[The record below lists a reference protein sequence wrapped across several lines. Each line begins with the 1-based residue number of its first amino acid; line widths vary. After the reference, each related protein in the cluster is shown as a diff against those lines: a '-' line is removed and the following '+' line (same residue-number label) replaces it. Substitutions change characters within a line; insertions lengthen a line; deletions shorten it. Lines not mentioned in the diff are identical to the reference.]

1 MSRSLPNYITN
12 QLIEKLMRNA
22 TKTWLG
28 IMLALTVLYS
38 CKKSEINPNQDTD
51 RFEGKKKEM
60 AIASL
65 IPGTSFR
72 VVGYM
77 PSWAGAVNQIQFSK
91 LTHVNYAFVL
101 PTSTGGLQAVENPSK
116 LQSLVSSGH
125 AAGVKVLIAVGG
137 WNNGNDSA
145 FESFAANSSYR
156 TNFTNNMIN
165 FVNQYNLDGVDIDW
179 EYPDNGSSANN
190 YTLLMQQ
197 LSTALHNNGK
207 LLSAAVVS
215 ENGGSIQSGVFAAVD
230 FLNLM
235 AYDGEG
241 ANHST
246 YNYAVNSINYW
257 QGRGLSAAKTTL
269 GVPFYG
275 RSSSSYL
282 DYKDILAQGGS
293 ANSDTF
299 GNIGYNGIPTIKSK
313 TNLAFDRTG
322 GIMIWDLNA
331 DATGGNSLLSAIYDS
346 IVARVNNGGPSIPFG
361 TVISLKGFNNK
372 FVSGQNG
379 TAAMTCTTTTATS
392 TERFTVIDA
401 GGGKVAL
408 RSMGKYVSSENGTQ
422 AITCSRT
429 TIGDWEKFDWV
440 VAADGKVALR
450 GNNGKFISSE
460 NGTQAMTCTRATAS
474 GWEYFSI
481 N

>member
-1 MSRSLPNYITN
+1 
-12 QLIEKLMRNA
+12 MRNA

-28 IMLALTVLYS
+28 TLLALTVLYS
-38 CKKSEINPNQDTD
+38 CKKSEMNPENELPNLSKGQEAVT
-51 RFEGKKKEM
+51 E
-60 AIASL
+60 L
-65 IPGTSFR
+65 IPGSSFR

-77 PSWAGAVNQIQFSK
+77 PSWAGAVSQIQFSK
-91 LTHVNYAFVL
+91 LTHVNYAFIL
-101 PTSTGGLQAVENPSK
+101 PTSTGGLQALPDPSK

-125 AAGVKVLIAVGG
+125 AAGVKVSIAVGG
-137 WNNGNDSA
+137 WNNSDDSA
-145 FESFAANSSYR
+145 FEAFAANSTYR
-156 TNFTNNMIN
+156 TNFVNNIMAL
-165 FVNQYNLDGVDIDW
+165 VNQYNLDGVDIDW
-179 EYPDNGSSANN
+179 EYPNTGASANN
-190 YTLLMQQ
+190 FTLLMQQ
-197 LSTALHNNGK
+197 LSTQLHNNGK
-207 LLSAAVVS
+207 LLTAAVVS
-215 ENGGSIQSGVFAAVD
+215 EGGASIQNAVFNAVD

-235 AYDGEG
+235 AYDGGG

-246 YNYAVNSINYW
+246 YNYAVGSLDYW
-257 QGRGLSAAKTTL
+257 QGRGLSVAKTTL

-275 RSSSSYL
+275 RSSNSYV

-293 ANSDTF
+293 PNSDTF
-299 GNIGYNGIPTIKSK
+299 GNVGYNGIPTIKSK
-313 TNLAFDRTG
+313 ANLSYDRAG

-331 DATGGNSLLSAIYDS
+331 DATGGNSLLSAIYTTLVD
-346 IVARVNNGGPSIPFG
+346 RVNNGGSNIPFG

-372 FVSGQNG
+372 YVSGQNG

-422 AITCSRT
+422 AITCSRA

-440 VAADGKVALR
+440 VAADGKIALR
-450 GNNGKFISSE
+450 GNNGKYISSE

-474 GWEYFSI
+474 GWEYFAI

>member
-1 MSRSLPNYITN
+1 
-12 QLIEKLMRNA
+12 MRNA

-28 IMLALTVLYS
+28 TLLALTVLYS
-38 CKKSEINPNQDTD
+38 CKKPEINPEQETD
-51 RFEGKKKEM
+51 LFEGKKKEM
-60 AIASL
+60 AVSPLIA
-65 IPGTSFR
+65 GTSFR

-77 PSWAGAVNQIQFSK
+77 PSWAGTVNQIQFSK

-101 PTSTGGLQAVENPSK
+101 PNSTGGLQPVENPSK

-145 FESFAANSSYR
+145 FESLAANSTYR
-156 TNFTNNMIN
+156 TNFTNNIIS

-207 LLSAAVVS
+207 LLTAAVVS
-215 ENGGSIQSGVFAAVD
+215 ENGGSIQNAVFTAVD

-235 AYDGEG
+235 AYDGDG

-282 DYKDILAQGGS
+282 DYKDILAQGGNP
-293 ANSDTF
+293 NSDTF
-299 GNIGYNGIPTIKSK
+299 GNIGYNGIPTIKNK
-313 TNLAFDRTG
+313 TNLAYDRTG

-331 DATGGNSLLSAIYDS
+331 DATGGNSLLSAINDA
-346 IVARVNNGGPSIPFG
+346 IIARVNNGGSSIPYG
-361 TVISLKGFNNK
+361 TVITLKGFNNK
-372 FVSGQNG
+372 YVNSQNG
-379 TAAMTCTTTTATS
+379 TQAITCTSTTAQAW
-392 TERFTVIDA
+392 EQFTVVDA

-422 AITCSRT
+422 AVTCNRA
-429 TIGDWEKFDWV
+429 TISDWEKFDWV
-440 VAADGKVALR
+440 VAADGKIAFR
-450 GNNGKFISSE
+450 GNNGKYLSSE
-460 NGTQAMTCTRATAS
+460 NGTQAMTCSRATAS
-474 GWEYFSI
+474 GWEYFSK

>member
-1 MSRSLPNYITN
+1 
-12 QLIEKLMRNA
+12 MRNA

-28 IMLALTVLYS
+28 TLLALTVLYS
-38 CKKSEINPNQDTD
+38 CKKSEMNPEQETD
-51 RFEGKKKEM
+51 LFEGKKKEM
-60 AIASL
+60 AVSSL
-65 IPGTSFR
+65 IAGTSFR

-101 PTSTGGLQAVENPSK
+101 PNSTGGLQPVENPSK

-145 FESFAANSSYR
+145 FESLAANSTYR
-156 TNFTNNMIN
+156 TNFTNNMIS
-165 FVNQYNLDGVDIDW
+165 FVSQYNLDGVDIDW

-207 LLSAAVVS
+207 LLTAAVVS
-215 ENGGSIQSGVFAAVD
+215 ENGGSIQNAVFTAVD

-235 AYDGEG
+235 AYDGGG

-293 ANSDTF
+293 PNSDTF

-313 TNLAFDRTG
+313 TNLAYDRTG

-331 DATGGNSLLSAIYDS
+331 DATGGNSLLSAINEA
-346 IVARVNNGGPSIPFG
+346 IIARVNNGGSSIPYG

-372 FVSGQNG
+372 YVSGQNG
-379 TAAMTCTTTTATS
+379 TAAMTCNTTTATS

-422 AITCSRT
+422 AVTCSRA
-429 TIGDWEKFDWV
+429 TISDWEKFDWV
-440 VAADGKVALR
+440 VAADGKIAFK
-450 GNNGKFISSE
+450 GNNGKYLSSE

-474 GWEYFSI
+474 GWEYFSK

>member
-1 MSRSLPNYITN
+1 
-12 QLIEKLMRNA
+12 MRNA

-28 IMLALTVLYS
+28 TLLALTVLYS
-38 CKKSEINPNQDTD
+38 CKKPEINPEQQTD
-51 RFEGKKKEM
+51 LFEGKKKEM
-60 AIASL
+60 AVSPLIA
-65 IPGTSFR
+65 GTSFR

-91 LTHVNYAFVL
+91 LTHINYAFVL
-101 PTSTGGLQAVENPSK
+101 PNSTGGLQPVENPSK

-145 FESFAANSSYR
+145 FESLAANSTYR
-156 TNFTNNMIN
+156 TNFTNNMIS

-197 LSTALHNNGK
+197 LSTAMHNNGK
-207 LLSAAVVS
+207 LLTAAVVS
-215 ENGGSIQSGVFAAVD
+215 ENGGSIQNAVFTAVD

-235 AYDGEG
+235 AYDGDG

-282 DYKDILAQGGS
+282 DYKDILAQGGNP
-293 ANSDTF
+293 NSDTF
-299 GNIGYNGIPTIKSK
+299 GNIGYNGIPTIKNK
-313 TNLAFDRTG
+313 TNLAYDRTG

-331 DATGGNSLLSAIYDS
+331 DATGGNSLLSAINDA
-346 IVARVNNGGPSIPFG
+346 IIARVNNGGSSIPYG
-361 TVISLKGFNNK
+361 TVITLKGFNNK
-372 FVSGQNG
+372 YVNSQNG
-379 TAAMTCTTTTATS
+379 TQAITCTSTTAQAW
-392 TERFTVIDA
+392 EQFTVVDA

-422 AITCSRT
+422 AVTCNRA
-429 TIGDWEKFDWV
+429 TISDWEKFDWV
-440 VAADGKVALR
+440 VAADGKIAFR
-450 GNNGKFISSE
+450 GNNGKYLSSE

-474 GWEYFSI
+474 GWEYFSK

>member
-1 MSRSLPNYITN
+1 MSTFKRK
-12 QLIEKLMRNA
+12 LIGAL
-22 TKTWLG
+22 LC
-28 IMLALTVLYS
+28 LTVLYS
-38 CKKSEINPNQDTD
+38 CKKSEVPGDSGNVLAPGA
-51 RFEGKKKEM
+51 EKEVK
-60 AIASL
+60 ASTELIAGSN
-65 IPGTSFR
+65 FR

-77 PSWAGAVNQIQFSK
+77 PSWAGAVSQIQFSK
-91 LTHVNYAFVL
+91 LTHVNYSFLL
-101 PTSTGGLQAVENPSK
+101 PNASGSLQAIENPTK

-145 FESFAANSSYR
+145 FESLAGNATSRSA
-156 TNFTNNMIN
+156 FTNNILS

-179 EYPDNGSSANN
+179 EYPDNGTSANN

-197 LSTALHNNGK
+197 LSTAMHNNGK
-207 LLSAAVVS
+207 LLTAAVVS
-215 ENGGSIQSGVFAAVD
+215 ENGGSIQSAVFNVVD

-235 AYDGEG
+235 AYDGGG

-246 YNYAVNSINYW
+246 YNYAVGSLDYW
-257 QGRGLSAAKTTL
+257 QGRGLTKAKTTL

-275 RSSSSYL
+275 RSSTSYL

-293 ANSDTF
+293 PNSDTF

-313 TNLAFDRTG
+313 ANLSYDRAG

-331 DATGGNSLLSAIYDS
+331 DATGGNSLLSAIYDVL
-346 IVARVNNGGPSIPFG
+346 VARVNNSGTTIPFG

-372 FVSGQNG
+372 YVSGLNG
-379 TAAMTCTTTTATS
+379 AGSMTCTTTTPTS

-408 RSMGKYVSSENGTQ
+408 RSMAKYVSSENGTM
-422 AITCSRT
+422 AITCNRA
-429 TIGDWEKFDWV
+429 TIGDWEKFDWEV
-440 VAADGKVALR
+440 SPDGKIALR
-450 GNNGKFISSE
+450 GNNGKYISSE
-460 NGTQAMTCTRATAS
+460 NGTTAMTCTRATAS
-474 GWEYFSI
+474 GWEFFSI

>member
-1 MSRSLPNYITN
+1 
-12 QLIEKLMRNA
+12 MRNL

-28 IMLALTVLYS
+28 TVLALTVLYS
-38 CKKSEINPNQDTD
+38 CKKSETFSGQDQ
-51 RFEGKKKEM
+51 EELNGPKKE
-60 AIASL
+60 IATTEL

-77 PSWAGAVNQIQFSK
+77 PSWAGAVSQIQFSK
-91 LTHVNYAFVL
+91 LTHVNYAFIL
-101 PTSTGGLQAVENPSK
+101 PTSTGGLQGLDNPSK

-145 FESFAANSSYR
+145 FESFAANSTYR

-207 LLSAAVVS
+207 LLTAAVVS
-215 ENGGSIQSGVFAAVD
+215 EGGGSIQNAVFNAVD

-235 AYDGEG
+235 AYDGG
-241 ANHST
+241 GVNHST
-246 YNYAVNSINYW
+246 YNYAVGSIDYW

-275 RSSSSYL
+275 RSSSSYV

-293 ANSDTF
+293 PNSDTF
-299 GNIGYNGIPTIKSK
+299 GNVGYNGIPTIKSK
-313 TNLAFDRTG
+313 TNLAYDRTG

-331 DATGGNSLLSAIYDS
+331 DATGGNSLLSAINDA
-346 IVARVNNGGPSIPFG
+346 IIARVNGGSVIPFG
-361 TVISLKGFNNK
+361 SVISLKGFNNK
-372 FVSGQNG
+372 YVSGQNG
-379 TAAMTCTTTTATS
+379 AAAMTCTTTTATS

-408 RSMGKYVSSENGTQ
+408 RSMAKYVSSENGTQ
-422 AITCSRT
+422 PITCNRT
-429 TIGDWEKFDWV
+429 SISDWEKFDWV
-440 VAADGKVALR
+440 VAADGKIALR
-450 GNNGKFISSE
+450 GNNGKFISCE

-474 GWEYFSI
+474 GWEYFTKI
-481 N
+481 

>member
-1 MSRSLPNYITN
+1 
-12 QLIEKLMRNA
+12 MRNA

-28 IMLALTVLYS
+28 TLLALTVLYS
-38 CKKSEINPNQDTD
+38 CKKPEINPEQQTD
-51 RFEGKKKEM
+51 LFEGKKKEM
-60 AIASL
+60 AVSPLIA
-65 IPGTSFR
+65 GTSFR

-91 LTHVNYAFVL
+91 LTHINYAFVL
-101 PTSTGGLQAVENPSK
+101 PNSTGGLQPVENPSK

-145 FESFAANSSYR
+145 FESLAANSTYR
-156 TNFTNNMIN
+156 TNFTNNMIS

-197 LSTALHNNGK
+197 LSTAMHNNGK
-207 LLSAAVVS
+207 LLTAAVVS
-215 ENGGSIQSGVFAAVD
+215 ENGGSIQNAVFTAVD

-235 AYDGEG
+235 AYDGDG

-282 DYKDILAQGGS
+282 DYKDILAQGGNP
-293 ANSDTF
+293 NSDTF
-299 GNIGYNGIPTIKSK
+299 GNIGYNGIPTIKNK
-313 TNLAFDRTG
+313 TNLAYDRTG

-331 DATGGNSLLSAIYDS
+331 DATGGNSLLSAINDA
-346 IVARVNNGGPSIPFG
+346 IIARVNNGGSSIPYG
-361 TVISLKGFNNK
+361 TVITLKGFNNK
-372 FVSGQNG
+372 YVNSQNG
-379 TAAMTCTTTTATS
+379 TQAITCTSTTAQAW
-392 TERFTVIDA
+392 EQFTVVDA

-422 AITCSRT
+422 AVTCNRA
-429 TIGDWEKFDWV
+429 TISDWERFDWV
-440 VAADGKVALR
+440 VAADGKIAFR
-450 GNNGKFISSE
+450 GNNGKYLSSE

-474 GWEYFSI
+474 GWEYFSK